1 MAGFDYM
8 ELCDGFASHQSQCS
22 IYPVQRIRPENPVL
36 ENRVPVASAIL
47 SDLSQQ
53 ETDWSMSSVSAQS
66 SHDNSASSEPQHE
79 SLLSALAAEARQ
91 LWESASLAVDS
102 PPLACHSAGTALF
115 KTSALMPE
123 FAGNFAAQSGLNQLT
138 QPKPMPTFAAAAAAV
153 HRRRSIND
161 AINTAAAVAA
171 SSAFNGKVRTDAAE
185 LEEFS
190 LGPGCPSCPP

>member
-1 MAGFDYM
+1 M
-8 ELCDGFASHQSQCS
+8 ELCDGFASHQSECS
-22 IYPVQRIRPENPVL
+22 IYPVQRIRPENPVF
-36 ENRVPVASAIL
+36 ENRVPVSTANP
-47 SDLSQQ
+47 SDLSQH

-66 SHDNSASSEPQHE
+66 SHDHSALSEPQHE

-102 PPLACHSAGTALF
+102 PPLACHSPGTALF
-115 KTSALMPE
+115 TSSALMPE
-123 FAGNFAAQSGLNQLT
+123 FAGTFAAQSGVNLMA

-161 AINTAAAVAA
+161 AINTAAAAAA
-171 SSAFNGKVRTDAAE
+171 SSAFNGKGNSDTAD

-190 LGPGCPSCPP
+190 LGPGCPSCSP